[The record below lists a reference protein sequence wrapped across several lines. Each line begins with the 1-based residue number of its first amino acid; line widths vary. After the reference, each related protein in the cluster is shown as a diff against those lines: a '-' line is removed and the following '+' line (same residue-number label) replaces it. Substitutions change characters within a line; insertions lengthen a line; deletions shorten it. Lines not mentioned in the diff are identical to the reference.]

1 MQKKSWIRLVL
12 AISLDGRLTSAAG
25 GAAQLGGAGDRR
37 ALEEALAWADGV
49 LIGAGTLRVHQ
60 STCLIHDQDLLDQRM
75 SAGRSAQPTAVVVS
89 RQQWYSAEMPFFQQ
103 PIERWL
109 LSPDQLSAEGFKD
122 PLPPVGYQRQL
133 LFEQD
138 WVQVLNRLAELG
150 LSRVVLLGG
159 AQLALSLLQADVVD
173 ELQLTLTPKLLGGM
187 HTWVPHQVGGLPE
200 GLWEAESWQLQAVEP
215 LADNELLLS
224 YIRNCSP
231 SNNCNK

>member
-60 STCLIHDQDLLDQRM
+60 STCLIHDQDLLDKRM

-109 LSPDQLSAEGFKD
+109 LSPYRLSAEGFKD

-133 LFEQD
+133 LFDHD
-138 WVQVLNRLAELG
+138 WAQSLNRLAEQG
-150 LSRVVLLGG
+150 LSRLVLLGG
-159 AQLALSLLQADVVD
+159 AQLASSLLQADVVD

-187 HTWVPHQVGGLPE
+187 HTWVPYQSGGLPE
-200 GLWEAESWQLQAVEP
+200 GLGEGEAWQCQEVEI
-215 LADNELLLS
+215 LDGHEILLRYFRNRLS
-224 YIRNCSP
+224 I
-231 SNNCNK
+231 